1 MTIAVPTDTRHWR
14 SGLSHAVRA
23 EWTKLG
29 TLRSTRWTLFVAL
42 VGTVL
47 VSFLSTHG
55 VERHQP
61 PGFYAVRGLRS
72 DQRLVGRVRSGDPRH
87 RRPERALHDRR
98 VRQRHHP
105 LVPGGDPASTCSSAP
120 R

>member
-29 TLRSTRWTLFVAL
+29 TLRSTRWALFVAL
-42 VGTVL
+42 IGTVL
-47 VSFLSTHG
+47 VSFLSAHG

-61 PGFYAVRGLRS
+61 PGYYAQRPSIRPTPRWPGSPWRRS
-72 DQRLVGRVRSGDPRH
+72 
-87 RRPERALHDRR
+87 
-98 VRQRHHP
+98 
-105 LVPGGDPASTCSSAP
+105 SSAS
-120 R
+120 